1 MYDKLAIGLEIALF
15 STIPQAAACLYFAL
29 AFWGIQTDRHWL
41 TIGKNAVG
49 TAVMFATLLLLP
61 EVFRPMSLIGYGV
74 LLFVL
79 FRAHPWMDRILL
91 VGTLSVLYN
100 LVEVSMAYATITLG
114 LVEREGLTTDP
125 RAIIPYIVLGN
136 AFIAMAGALL
146 RRFRWAPGKS
156 IRLFFG
162 QMHNRPLFGLVLLFI
177 GNVMISAVLFY
188 YVMQAHP
195 FAASYMM
202 FATSIVSIL
211 ILLLTIRSIT
221 TLKNREILNTHE
233 TYAEEIG
240 NLFTTI
246 RGQRHDFLNHV
257 QVIQAFVRK
266 RKIDELERYVSE
278 LVGEI
283 VEINDLIQIGHP
295 ALAAL
300 IKSKMVFAV
309 DRKID
314 FRYSFE
320 GMDRIGVGI
329 ASVDYV
335 KIAGNLLDNA
345 LDEVLQR
352 PQEERW
358 VEIAGWTDE
367 SNVYLTVSN
376 PVTIVT
382 EEQRANMFRPGF
394 TTKTDGGHTGLGLS
408 IVKERVVHYRG
419 ELDVQ
424 TVGDSVLSF
433 RVRLPL
439 RLQSM
444 TS

>member
-1 MYDKLAIGLEIALF
+1 MFDKLMIGLEIALL
-15 STIPQAAACLYFAL
+15 STIPQTAACLYFTMV
-29 AFWGIQTDRHWL
+29 FWGIRAERPL
-41 TIGKNAVG
+41 LIGAIY
-49 TAVMFATLLLLP
+49 AAATSVIFIILIMLP
-61 EVFRPMSLIGYGV
+61 EAIRPISILCYVPLI
-74 LLFVL
+74 FVL
-79 FRAHPWMDRILL
+79 FRKHPWLDRILL
-91 VGTLSVLYN
+91 IGTLAVLYTA
-100 LVEVSMAYATITLG
+100 VEATTAFVTISLG
-114 LVEREGLTTDP
+114 LVKREGLASDP
-125 RAIIPYIVLGN
+125 RIIIPYLLLGN
-136 AFIAMAGALL
+136 AMIAVVGALL
-146 RRFRWAPGKS
+146 HRFRLSPGKPLRS
-156 IRLFFG
+156 FLAHKRNRL
-162 QMHNRPLFGLVLLFI
+162 LFGLVLLFI
-177 GNVMISAVLFY
+177 GNIITSSAVFY
-188 YVMQAHP
+188 YFLDNHP
-195 FAASYMM
+195 FAASYTLV
-202 FATSIVSIL
+202 ASTVINVVIL
-211 ILLLTIRSIT
+211 VVTIRAVT
-221 TLKNREILNTHE
+221 TVKNREIINTQE
-233 TYAEEIG
+233 TYVDEID

-257 QVIQAFVRK
+257 QVIQAFVRR
-266 RKIDELERYVSE
+266 RKIDELERYVTE

-345 LDEVLQR
+345 LDEVLER
-352 PQEERW
+352 PPEERW
-358 VEIAGWTDE
+358 VEIAGWTDD

-376 PVTIVT
+376 PVTTVT
-382 EEQRANMFRPGF
+382 EEQKANMFRPGF
-394 TTKTDGGHTGLGLS
+394 TTKVDGHTGLGLS

-424 TVGDSVLSF
+424 TDGDRVLSF